1 MILRTAG
8 RSEQSGERGI
18 GLSKRKKKSLSV
30 KLFGGALL
38 SLFAAALVFI
48 LIFTL
53 GNFMLD
59 RTVYGHRFAVNMANR
74 SFERLQDYVNRQN
87 ISKQNLRL
95 LNPWCSNYDNT
106 YLVLFLDDQLIFESS
121 QGQNSDTDEEEL
133 DLDPENKDFQFDL
146 VLTDGTVAKAF
157 LYYFSNDAFYVW
169 MSTIAGII
177 AFVVFSAC
185 FITLVHHKLR
195 YIQKIKQDLDILASG
210 KLEYRVRVQGND
222 ELGELAMGI
231 DRMRQSI
238 LQHRKSEDEMR
249 EANSEL
255 VTAMSHDLRTPLTSL
270 LLYLEMLDRDKVSD
284 EEQKKHLIH
293 QSFSKAQSIKDMAD
307 KLFEYILVYNSVW
320 EQPEL
325 EWMDA
330 DDVFRQFWQEYAF
343 SLENHGF
350 TVKTEFEELSGG
362 INVKLTFLRRAFDN
376 LYANLLKYADPEKPI
391 EILCSREGNEACLR
405 ITNAVKAQRNPV
417 TSTNIGL
424 NTCQRILS
432 MHNGRFQS
440 EETGDRFVVE
450 LALPLSDRKPGAKT
464 SNKLI
469 SSANR
474 SVLSSWL

>member
-8 RSEQSGERGI
+8 RSEPSGERGI
-18 GLSKRKKKSLSV
+18 GLSKRKNRSLSV
-30 KLFGGALL
+30 KLFRGALF

-53 GNFMLD
+53 GNFLLD
-59 RTVYGHRFAVNMANR
+59 RTVYGRRFSVSMAKL

-87 ISKQNLRL
+87 ITKQNLKL
-95 LNPWCSNYDNT
+95 LKPWCSNYDHT
-106 YLVLFLDDQLIFESS
+106 YLVLFLDGQLIFESS
-121 QGQNSDTDEEEL
+121 QGQNSDMDEEVL
-133 DLDPENKDFQFDL
+133 DLDPDSRDFRFDL
-146 VLTDGTVAKAF
+146 VLTDGTAANAY
-157 LYYFSNDAFYVW
+157 LYYFSNDAFYIW
-169 MSTIAGII
+169 ISTIAGIT
-177 AFVVFSAC
+177 AFIIFSAC

-195 YIQKIKQDLDILASG
+195 YIQQIKQDLDILASG
-210 KLEYRVRVQGND
+210 ELEYCVRVQGND
-222 ELGELAMGI
+222 ELGELARGI

-238 LQHRKSEDEMR
+238 LRHQKSEDAMR

-270 LLYLEMLDRDKVSD
+270 LLYLEMLDRDKVSE

-307 KLFEYILVYNSVW
+307 KLFEYILVYNSER

-343 SLENHGF
+343 SLESHGF
-350 TVKTEFEELSGG
+350 TVKTEFGELSGG

-405 ITNAVKAQRNPV
+405 IANAVKAQSNPV
-417 TSTNIGL
+417 TGTNIGL

-440 EETGDRFVVE
+440 EETDGRFVVE
-450 LALPLSDRKPGAKT
+450 LALPLSDRRAGMDGR
-464 SNKLI
+464 I
-469 SSANR
+469 SAEIQ
-474 SVLSSWL
+474 